1 MLQLKK
7 LIMHLSSLYLN
18 LVALIS
24 YGVTSAIAT
33 RDHLKDSRLHGG
45 GVFSIHGYFSVL
57 LFLIFTNSITMLVV
71 FFILNK
77 IRLISTQVLNELNV
91 ST

>member
-33 RDHLKDSRLHGG
+33 RDHLKDGRLHLH

-91 ST
+91 SP